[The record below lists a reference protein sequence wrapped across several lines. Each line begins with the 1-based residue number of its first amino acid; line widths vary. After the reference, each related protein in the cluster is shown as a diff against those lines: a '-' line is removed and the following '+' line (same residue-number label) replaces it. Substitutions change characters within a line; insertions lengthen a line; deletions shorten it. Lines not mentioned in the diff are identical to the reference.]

1 MANKKLVKFIV
12 IFGGGAAIWALYNY
26 YSKKTPSTS
35 TSDSTTKSFDSV
47 APSPDTANI
56 DVVAS
61 AYGQAMT
68 AGEPASR
75 LSELNK
81 ELLKEFGMKCY
92 FKDGKI
98 HVCDAS
104 GKVISTK

>member
-1 MANKKLVKFIV
+1 MANKKFVKFV
-12 IFGGGAAIWALYNY
+12 LIFGGGAALWGLYNY
-26 YSKKTPSTS
+26 YTKKTPSTNS
-35 TSDSTTKSFDSV
+35 TDSTTKSFDSV
-47 APSPDTANI
+47 APTPDTANI

-61 AYGQAMT
+61 AYGQAMS

-75 LSELNK
+75 LTELNK

-92 FKDGKI
+92 LKDGKI
-98 HVCDAS
+98 HVCDSA